1 VIGNMERNKIFIF
14 KSLYNRLEELMNCLW
29 EPDNE
34 GRPTDK
40 IKDEQ
45 KYHLS
50 ACARYLYCNFVPE
63 TVEGNRPKVKVAAWS
78 F

>member
-1 VIGNMERNKIFIF
+1 KIFTF
-14 KSLYNRLEELMNCLW
+14 KSLHNLIEERMNGLW
-29 EPDNE
+29 EPDKE

-50 ACARYLYCNFVPE
+50 ACARYLYCNFTPE
-63 TVEGNRPKVKVAAWS
+63 TVDSREPQVSVSSWA
-78 F
+78 